1 MFAWMPRFVVVELCE
16 PDVVPPSEMHFPR
29 PQPLPLT
36 MSVPPET
43 TSLVSKPPPV
53 ITLTDWLELVVA
65 YGAKP
70 P

>member
-1 MFAWMPRFVVVELCE
+1 
-16 PDVVPPSEMHFPR
+16 
-29 PQPLPLT
+29 